1 MPLFLKTVKGVC
13 KFCQQL
19 ALECTKLMKVGIFL
33 EPEAYHPEQGDMLLL
48 ELDTLDSYP
57 VHFARLLSLYI
68 VRGFTLLALAHEMF
82 N

>member
-1 MPLFLKTVKGVC
+1 MPLFLKTVRGLC

-19 ALECTKLMKVGIFL
+19 ALECTKLMKVAII
-33 EPEAYHPEQGDMLLL
+33 L
-48 ELDTLDSYP
+48 ELDTLGSYS

-68 VRGFTLLALAHEMF
+68 VRGFALLALIHEMF

>member
-1 MPLFLKTVKGVC
+1 MPLFLKTVRSAC

-19 ALECTKLMKVGIFL
+19 SLELTKLMKVAIF
-33 EPEAYHPEQGDMLLL
+33 L

-57 VHFARLLSLYI
+57 VHFARFSSLYI
-68 VRGFTLLALAHEMF
+68 VRGVALLALAHEMF

>member
-1 MPLFLKTVKGVC
+1 MPLFLKTLRSVC

-33 EPEAYHPEQGDMLLL
+33 E
-48 ELDTLDSYP
+48 LDTLDSYP
-57 VHFARLLSLYI
+57 VHFAWLPSLYI
-68 VRGFTLLALAHEMF
+68 VRVFALLALAHEMF

>member
-1 MPLFLKTVKGVC
+1 MPLFLKTVRGVC

-19 ALECTKLMKVGIFL
+19 ALEYTKLMKVGIF
-33 EPEAYHPEQGDMLLL
+33 L

-57 VHFARLLSLYI
+57 VHFAWLPSLDI
-68 VRGFTLLALAHEMF
+68 VRVFALLALAHEMF

>member
-1 MPLFLKTVKGVC
+1 MPLFLKTVRGVC

-19 ALECTKLMKVGIFL
+19 ALECTKLITVGIF
-33 EPEAYHPEQGDMLLL
+33 L

-57 VHFARLLSLYI
+57 VHFARLPSLYT
-68 VRGFTLLALAHEMF
+68 VQEFALLALAHEMF

>member
-1 MPLFLKTVKGVC
+1 MPLFLKTVRGVC

-33 EPEAYHPEQGDMLLL
+33 E
-48 ELDTLDSYP
+48 LDTLDSYP
-57 VHFARLLSLYI
+57 VHFARLPSLYT
-68 VRGFTLLALAHEMF
+68 VRGFALLALAHKMF

>member
-1 MPLFLKTVKGVC
+1 MPLFLKSVRGVY

-33 EPEAYHPEQGDMLLL
+33 E
-48 ELDTLDSYP
+48 LDTLGTYP
-57 VHFARLLSLYI
+57 VHFSRLPSLYI
-68 VRGFTLLALAHEMF
+68 VCGFALLSLAHEMF